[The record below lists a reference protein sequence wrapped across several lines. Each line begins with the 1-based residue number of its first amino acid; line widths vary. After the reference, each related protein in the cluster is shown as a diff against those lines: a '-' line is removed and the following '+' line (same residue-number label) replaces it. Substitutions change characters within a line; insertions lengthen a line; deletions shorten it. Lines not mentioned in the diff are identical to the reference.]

1 MKRIASLLIGAAIS
15 ALAANAQLLWKVEGN
30 GLAAPSYIFGTHHVA
45 PADMVSR
52 VEGLTD
58 ALDAVAAVYG
68 EVNMVDLNPM
78 EMQQMIMPHIM
89 APSDSTLSVLF
100 TPQQLDSIQTIFQAY
115 AGQPVDLAQMN
126 MVKPVMLSTQLA
138 VMQSMKAF
146 PDFNPQAQ
154 LDATI
159 QNMAKAA
166 GKEVDGLETFEYQL
180 GILYDTPLSEQ
191 AQDLM
196 EVIRHDD
203 EAVEKATTLANA
215 YQNAD
220 LDAISATLYD
230 DPEMTRAKLEK
241 LLLIRN
247 RDWAS
252 RLPAI
257 MNDKSVLVVVG
268 CGHLPGD
275 EGLISLLRNAG
286 FIITPVDEKK

>member
-100 TPQQLDSIQTIFQAY
+100 APQQLDSIQTIFQAY

-286 FIITPVDEKK
+286 FTITPVDEKK

>member
-286 FIITPVDEKK
+286 FTITPVDEKK